1 MSSLFESYEK
11 QYGNLTSEITLNL
24 GRIPLLENGDRQ
36 KLVRDTSILFDEI
49 RDLFEQMSLEIQE
62 LAHPTKDKC
71 LTMLECFKA
80 EHEKLKTEFQRPR
93 YAPHA
98 KTQSKNLPLD
108 DDEGLREE
116 VLYDSDMRARLLD
129 NTERI
134 ARSTNRLEDGVRVAL
149 QTEEIGSHILS
160 DLGEQRE
167 KLQRSRNRLRQAD
180 ADLTKSSRILTQM
193 TRRIFQNRIVLMGT
207 ILLLILIFVVTI
219 YLTVRQPSSSV
230 TPAAVMPLPEAS
242 AVKSNS
248 NAAGDNSVVGA
259 EHSRS
264 KRSLLLAGMLFT

>member
-1 MSSLFESYEK
+1 MFGWAHSL
-11 QYGNLTSEITLNL
+11 TWL
-24 GRIPLLENGDRQ
+24 GAGPSGLC
-36 KLVRDTSILFDEI
+36 
-49 RDLFEQMSLEIQE
+49 
-62 LAHPTKDKC
+62 A
-71 LTMLECFKA
+71 
-80 EHEKLKTEFQRPR
+80 QRPR